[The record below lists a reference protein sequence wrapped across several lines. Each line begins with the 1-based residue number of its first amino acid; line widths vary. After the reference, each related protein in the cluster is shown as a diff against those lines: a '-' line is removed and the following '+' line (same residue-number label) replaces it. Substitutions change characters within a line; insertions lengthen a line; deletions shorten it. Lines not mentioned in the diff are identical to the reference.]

1 MPEDDN
7 NNPPPK
13 ILICVDID
21 QSLIDFH
28 GDNFIGSK
36 KDWQDHFKTLFD
48 IITACG
54 AQPLLAVVTSKTQC
68 DELVDKVV
76 DAFFDQFHQSN
87 SKVFPIDDSERSY
100 FYQHVTSNDGKVIS
114 SVNNYCYELDRKNL
128 YIQDTADQKPL
139 IRVMTGLDKYLA
151 IHNIAH
157 AYNVNHNNIIFYD
170 DSPEVLNITQKQL
183 PDLSTVS
190 AQVFNRYAH
199 ERRPIP
205 QSIIDNN
212 IDRIRLNFKL
222 AVLQVLDNNN
232 LTLTDT
238 SKKHLQQSTYNKEQ
252 LTLAWLNKYCQNINQ
267 YLSVTEDSPHVRYCI
282 DNEIRALENQVGIDI
297 TEESN
302 FKQRLNQICQTFLDK
317 IQNYIEHSDWNKT
330 IHGFREG
337 KQITQSDNSTQ
348 NVPEGIKQIH
358 DILQNSEKPLFDKL
372 KDIYQITKSKHNNC
386 STTYQSSWFFAS
398 RDQST
403 HQFYQHLAYSDLQTL
418 TNYLDT
424 PSESPSPKP

>member
-48 IITACG
+48 IIKACG
-54 AQPLLAVVTSKTQC
+54 AQPLLAVVTSKSYP
-68 DELVDKVV
+68 DELVDQVV
-76 DAFFDQFHQSN
+76 DAFYEQFNDSSSEVFPDDPNRSYYLQHAQSN
-87 SKVFPIDDSERSY
+87 G
-100 FYQHVTSNDGKVIS
+100 GKAS
-114 SVNNYCYELDRKNL
+114 FVNNYCYELRGNKNL
-128 YIQDTADQKPL
+128 YIQKKADSKPL

-157 AYNVNHNNIIFYD
+157 AYNVNYNNIIFYD
-170 DSPEVLNITQKQL
+170 DSPQVLNITQKQL

-199 ERRPIP
+199 EGRPIP

-222 AVLQVLDNNN
+222 EVLQVLKMAHNSNYLNPDPFKTQPPYQKNE
-232 LTLTDT
+232 TLNMVRL
-238 SKKHLQQSTYNKEQ
+238 HN
-252 LTLAWLNKYCQNINQ
+252 YCQAINHILNQ
-267 YLSVTEDSPHVRYCI
+267 LDKPFVVFCVKS
-282 DNEIRALENQVGIDI
+282 EIQALENQVGIDV